1 MNNHTKEPAMPRL
14 LPSIGLL
21 FFALSAPLLADTLAI
36 PAPEQPATTE
46 APAAPAAAPAAGYS
60 VTLPGRGMTM
70 DQVEARFG
78 PPRERLPSVGDPPI
92 TRWVYDDFTV
102 YFEYEYVIN
111 AVPNVGMPKPAAAPE
126 AGSEEATPETT
137 PEPPAAEPAPAGG
150 D

>member
-21 FFALSAPLLADTLAI
+21 FLALSAPLQADTLAI
-36 PAPEQPATTE
+36 PAPDQPAATE
-46 APAAPAAAPAAGYS
+46 APAAPDAGYS

-92 TRWVYDDFTV
+92 TRWVYDDFIV

-111 AVPNVGMPKPAAAPE
+111 AIRNAGMPKPAATPATG
-126 AGSEEATPETT
+126 AEEAHHHPT
-137 PEPPAAEPAPAGG
+137 EPHAEPAPAGG